1 MGVVMLNKALLT
13 SYHFKYP
20 FLLTL
25 MHMLTCSLCCA
36 ALSVTRLYPLE
47 TCRTRTQFIK
57 ISLLSA
63 VFCLTVVLGNIS
75 LRYIPV
81 SFNQAIAATTP
92 AFTAT
97 LTFFVQRKVE
107 TALTYATLL
116 PVVGGIVLAS
126 RFEPSFH
133 LIGFTACL
141 AGTAIRALK
150 SVLQV
155 RVSQHRTWHW
165 SSHRSVNRR
174 GNHTRSR

>member
-25 MHMLTCSLCCA
+25 LHMLTCSFCCA
-36 ALSVTRLYPLE
+36 ALSATRMQALE
-47 TCRTRTQFIK
+47 LCRTRAQFVK
-57 ISLLSA
+57 ISILSA

-92 AFTAT
+92 AFTAV
-97 LTFFVQRKVE
+97 LTFFMQRKVE

-133 LIGFTACL
+133 LIGFAACMT
-141 AGTAIRALK
+141 GTAIRALK

-155 RVSQHRTWHW
+155 RSSSWQALQLSQQ
-165 SSHRSVNRR
+165 RS
-174 GNHTRSR
+174 

>member
-13 SYHFKYP
+13 SYGFKYP

-25 MHMLTCSLCCA
+25 LHMATCSVLCA
-36 ALSVTRLYPLE
+36 ALSVSRLYALE
-47 TCRTRTQFIK
+47 ICRTRTQFTK
-57 ISLLSA
+57 IALLSA

-92 AFTAT
+92 AFTAV
-97 LTFFVQRKVE
+97 LTFFMQRKVE
-107 TALTYATLL
+107 SALTYATLV

-133 LIGFTACL
+133 LVGFTACL

-155 RVSQHRTWHW
+155 RSCPHCSMCSAPCRELRNW
-165 SSHRSVNRR
+165 
-174 GNHTRSR
+174 